1 MQKWRLHGSVV
12 DLDSLN
18 PDRIRIGIRT
28 QFRIQG
34 FDDQKLRKKYTAEKN
49 YFFSKIVMY
58 LSLGLLN
65 GHPSYRRSLQ
75 PSKENIQHFK
85 IWNLF
90 TFFLFLWVIFSL
102 LDPDPDCES
111 GSWSWDPIE
120 SGYGSTTLLHGIQI
134 WQDTKLIFASKTWK
148 YVVLWKFCS

>member
-1 MQKWRLHGSVV
+1 V

-85 IWNLF
+85 I
-90 TFFLFLWVIFSL
+90 
-102 LDPDPDCES
+102 
-111 GSWSWDPIE
+111 
-120 SGYGSTTLLHGIQI
+120 
-134 WQDTKLIFASKTWK
+134 
-148 YVVLWKFCS
+148 